1 MNILK
6 SPDISYIDNKRNRF
20 VIRFIR
26 ACENVIISEHCEI
39 AKELLEKCLLRVSK

>member
-26 ACENVIISEHCEI
+26 ACENVINEHCEI
-39 AKELLEKCLLRVSK
+39 AKELLEKCLLRISK